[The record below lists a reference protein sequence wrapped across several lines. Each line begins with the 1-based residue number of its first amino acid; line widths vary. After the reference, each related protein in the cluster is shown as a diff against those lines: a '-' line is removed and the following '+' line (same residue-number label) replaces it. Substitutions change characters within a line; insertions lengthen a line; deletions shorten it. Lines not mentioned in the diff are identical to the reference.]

1 MAVRDFGDLRAQNQ
15 PKVCPNFGDL
25 RVQSRKIFPRL
36 VRFWGFETDL
46 GCFGPCPWSQ
56 NKSKINV
63 NYGVL
68 PGPTRHHPPNF
79 KQRPS
84 NYLQTSW
91 TRSSTDQQ
99 IQGTHIIFE
108 DLDCLLKDKHN
119 VLLSGISAKGS
130 ESCVCA
136 RERCR
141 FDSGEEAEMRV
152 EHSRMMMG

>member
-1 MAVRDFGDLRAQNQ
+1 MSQSARERERRGAEARDSGPAARGICAGPGKLLYMAVRDYGDLRAQNQ

-25 RVQSRKIFPRL
+25 RVQSRKICPRL
-36 VRFWGFETDL
+36 VHFWGFETDL

-91 TRSSTDQQ
+91 TRSSR
-99 IQGTHIIFE
+99 FRAPVSS
-108 DLDCLLKDKHN
+108 LKI
-119 VLLSGISAKGS
+119 LIAS
-130 ESCVCA
+130 
-136 RERCR
+136 
-141 FDSGEEAEMRV
+141 
-152 EHSRMMMG
+152 